1 MPPHLVFYTLSHSS
15 DTVYKESSTVS
26 NRFILTNQNVKQIKF
41 IISAYIKCM
50 IGEFF
55 QQVFEVFTLQQFSQ
69 IEPTKTNKNTVY
81 SLMTS

>member
-1 MPPHLVFYTLSHSS
+1 
-15 DTVYKESSTVS
+15 
-26 NRFILTNQNVKQIKF
+26 
-41 IISAYIKCM
+41 M